1 MDFDTAFSLLIGH
14 EAGFQNDPEDRGN
27 WTGGRKG
34 AGELK
39 GTKYGVSAASYPGE
53 DIKNLTLDRARWIY
67 KRDFWGPAGCDIV
80 HDVVRFDL
88 FDTAVHTSAPGKP
101 TTAIRMLQRAVG
113 AKDDGVLGPR
123 TLMAV
128 QQMDPYRVLARFNGQ
143 RLDYIND
150 NPEQF
155 ARFGRGW
162 TQRIAENLKRA

>member
-1 MDFDTAFSLLIGH
+1 MDFDRAFELLIGH
-14 EAGFQNDPEDRGN
+14 EGAFQADPEDRGN

-53 DIKNLTLDRARWIY
+53 DIKNLTIDRAKWIY
-67 KRDFWGPAGCDIV
+67 KRDFWGPAGCDV
-80 HDVVRFDL
+80 APAAVRFDL
-88 FDTAVHTSAPGKP
+88 FDTAVHAGKG
-101 TTAIRMLQRAVG
+101 AALRMLQRAVG

-123 TLMAV
+123 TLMAI
-128 QQMDPYRVLARFNGQ
+128 QQMDQFRLLARFNGE
-143 RLDYIND
+143 RLDHLND
-150 NPEQF
+150 NPETF